1 MKGDAKMKL
10 IEININQK
18 VRVKLSKEALERK
31 QKEVEKFNKKFNES
45 VELPI
50 DSEGYYK
57 DQLWCIMRD
66 FGDMIQGC
74 YSPISDFKMLIEI
87 ADM

>member
-1 MKGDAKMKL
+1 MNKL
-10 IEININQK
+10 EININQQVK
-18 VRVKLSKEALERK
+18 VRLSKEALARK
-31 QKEVEKFNKKFNES
+31 QKEVDEFNKRFNEK

-66 FGDMIQGC
+66 FGDMVQVC
-74 YSPISDFKMLIEI
+74 YSPISDCKIIIEF
-87 ADM
+87 